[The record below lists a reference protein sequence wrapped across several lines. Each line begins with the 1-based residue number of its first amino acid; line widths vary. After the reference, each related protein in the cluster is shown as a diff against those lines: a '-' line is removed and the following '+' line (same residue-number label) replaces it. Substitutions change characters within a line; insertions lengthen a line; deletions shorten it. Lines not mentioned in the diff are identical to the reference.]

1 VDGGVKNIFLAASS
15 VAQNPLCASANTF
28 VVRSFAAT
36 MDLWKSVLSR
46 LETRLDPHT
55 FNTWL
60 RPTTLAWRDD
70 SALYVSVPN
79 DVYRD
84 WLRDNYSDLIREAL
98 SELTGSPLAVEF
110 TTSTVIP
117 SAAAPAPPPVTS
129 APTLGPSPG
138 PPLRPSVAPITF
150 EESGPV
156 SGPLNAKYTFSSFVV
171 GSSNQLAHAAARA
184 VAASPSRSYNPL
196 FLYGGVGLGKTH
208 LMHAIGHQILQDNPD
223 VRLVYITSERFM
235 NELINSIRYDRTFQ
249 FREKYRNVDV
259 LLMDDIQFLAGKER
273 TQEEFFHTFNALY
286 DAQRQIV
293 LTSDSPPKEIPT
305 LEERLRSRF
314 EWGLLADI
322 QPPDLETKIAILGK
336 KAEAECVEIPDDV
349 MLFIATNSKSN
360 IRELEGALIRLVA
373 YSSLTD
379 VKVTV
384 ELARNVLRDSLNTRS
399 AVITIDTIQENVADY
414 FGLRAGDLRAKS
426 NARRIT
432 QPRQIA
438 MFLCKKLTNHSLPE
452 IGRAFGGKHHSTVI
466 HSVRKV
472 ERDCEKDEDTHRLV
486 YTLLEALK

>member
-1 VDGGVKNIFLAASS
+1 
-15 VAQNPLCASANTF
+15 
-28 VVRSFAAT
+28 

-60 RPTTLAWRDD
+60 RPTALAWQDD
-70 SALYVSVPN
+70 NALHVSVPN

-98 SELTGSPLAVEF
+98 SDLTGAPLAVEF

-117 SAAAPAPPPVTS
+117 AVSAPPPQPLVTPAAPVLRS
-129 APTLGPSPG
+129 AARPTNHASA
-138 PPLRPSVAPITF
+138 APVTF

-156 SGPLNAKYTFSSFVV
+156 SGPLNTKYTFSTFVV

-184 VAASPSRSYNPL
+184 VADSPSRSYNPL

-208 LMHAIGHQILQDNPD
+208 LMHAIGHKILQDNPD
-223 VRLVYITSERFM
+223 LRLVYITSERFM

-322 QPPDLETKIAILGK
+322 QAPDLETKIAILHK
-336 KAEAECVEIPDDV
+336 KAEAENTQIPDDV

-379 VKVTV
+379 VHITV
-384 ELARNVLRDSLNTRS
+384 ELARNVLRDSLNTRA

-414 FGLRAGDLRAKS
+414 FGLQARDLRAKS

-438 MFLCKKLTNHSLPE
+438 MFLCKRLTNHSLPE

-472 ERDCEKDEDTHRLV
+472 EHDCEKDEATHRLV
-486 YTLLEALK
+486 HTLLEALK

>member
-1 VDGGVKNIFLAASS
+1 
-15 VAQNPLCASANTF
+15 
-28 VVRSFAAT
+28 

-60 RPTTLAWRDD
+60 RPTTLAWKDET
-70 SALYVSVPN
+70 VVHISVPN

-84 WLRDNYSDLIREAL
+84 WLRDNYSDLIGETL
-98 SELTGSPLAVEF
+98 SELTGGPLAIEF
-110 TTSTVIP
+110 TTA
-117 SAAAPAPPPVTS
+117 SAAAAPQVQVTQPLGRS
-129 APTLGPSPG
+129 VGALGPTGRKSLNTDG
-138 PPLRPSVAPITF
+138 GGAAF

-156 SGPLNAKYTFSSFVV
+156 SGPLNSKYRFSTFVV
-171 GSSNQLAHAAARA
+171 GTSNQLAHAAARA
-184 VAASPSRSYNPL
+184 VAGSPSRSYNPL

-208 LMHAIGHQILQDNPD
+208 LMHAIGHKILQGNPD
-223 VRLVYITSERFM
+223 LRLVYISSERFM
-235 NELINSIRYDRTFQ
+235 NELINAIRYDHTFE
-249 FREKYRNVDV
+249 FREKYRNIDV

-322 QPPDLETKIAILGK
+322 QPPDLETRIAILHK
-336 KAEAECVEIPDDV
+336 KASAENVVIPDEV
-349 MLFIATNSKSN
+349 MLFIASNSKSN

-373 YSSLTD
+373 YSSL
-379 VKVTV
+379 VNERVTID
-384 ELARNVLRDSLNTRS
+384 LARNVLRDSLNSRVS
-399 AVITIDTIQENVADY
+399 LITIDAIQESVADY
-414 FGLRAGDLRAKS
+414 FGLRASDLRTKS

-432 QPRQIA
+432 RPRQIA
-438 MFLCKKLTNHSLPE
+438 MFLSKKLTNHSLPE

-472 ERDCEKDEDTHRLV
+472 EYDCEKDERTRQV
-486 YTLLEALK
+486 VQTLLEALE

>member
-1 VDGGVKNIFLAASS
+1 
-15 VAQNPLCASANTF
+15 
-28 VVRSFAAT
+28 

-46 LETRLDPHT
+46 LESRLDPHT

-60 RPTTLAWRDD
+60 RPTALAWQDD
-70 SALYVSVPN
+70 AALHVSVPN
-79 DVYRD
+79 EVFRD
-84 WLRDNYSDLIREAL
+84 WLRDNYTDVIQEAL
-98 SELTGSPLAVEF
+98 HELSNPNVTVEF
-110 TTSTVIP
+110 TTVDPTVAAALPRGGPPSTST
-117 SAAAPAPPPVTS
+117 SAAA
-129 APTLGPSPG
+129 
-138 PPLRPSVAPITF
+138 RPSSSA
-150 EESGPV
+150 PV
-156 SGPLNAKYTFSSFVV
+156 SGPLNPRYRFSTFVV
-171 GSSNQLAHAAARA
+171 GASNQLAHAASQA
-184 VAASPSRSYNPL
+184 VAESPSRSYNPL

-208 LMHAIGHQILQDNPD
+208 LMHAIGHKILSDNPD
-223 VRLVYITSERFM
+223 LRLVYISSERFM
-235 NELINSIRYDRTFQ
+235 NELINSIRYDRTFD
-249 FREKYRNVDV
+249 FREKYRNIDV

-314 EWGLLADI
+314 EWGLIADI
-322 QPPDLETKIAILGK
+322 HAPDLETKIAILRK
-336 KAEAECVEIPDDV
+336 KAEAEQVEIPDDV

-373 YSSLTD
+373 CSSLTAEQI
-379 VKVTV
+379 TV
-384 ELARNVLRDSLNTRS
+384 ELARNVLRDSLNTR
-399 AVITIDTIQENVADY
+399 ATIITIDHIQENVADY
-414 FGLRAGDLRAKS
+414 FGLRAGDLRSKS

-438 MFLCKKLTNHSLPE
+438 MYLCKELTNHSLPE

-472 ERDCEKDEDTHRLV
+472 KHECEKNEDIHRVVSTLRE
-486 YTLLEALK
+486 TLL

>member
-1 VDGGVKNIFLAASS
+1 
-15 VAQNPLCASANTF
+15 
-28 VVRSFAAT
+28 

-60 RPTTLAWRDD
+60 RPTALAWKDETVVHV
-70 SALYVSVPN
+70 LVPN

-84 WLRDNYSDLIREAL
+84 WLRDNYSDLIGETL
-98 SELTGSPLAVEF
+98 SELTGGPLAIEF
-110 TTSTVIP
+110 TTTATESPQTPAPQPLGKSVGVMG
-117 SAAAPAPPPVTS
+117 SAASTS
-129 APTLGPSPG
+129 LNIGRKT
-138 PPLRPSVAPITF
+138 VTF

-156 SGPLNAKYTFSSFVV
+156 SGPLNPKYRFSTFVV
-171 GSSNQLAHAAARA
+171 GTSNQLAHAAARA
-184 VAASPSRSYNPL
+184 VAESPSRSYNPL

-208 LMHAIGHQILQDNPD
+208 LMHAIGHKILQGNPGL
-223 VRLVYITSERFM
+223 RLVYISSERFM
-235 NELINSIRYDRTFQ
+235 NELINSIRYDHTFE
-249 FREKYRNVDV
+249 FREKYRNIDV

-322 QPPDLETKIAILGK
+322 QPPDLETRIAILHK
-336 KAEAECVEIPDDV
+336 KAGAENVVIPDDV

-373 YSSLTD
+373 YSSLTNEQITID
-379 VKVTV
+379 
-384 ELARNVLRDSLNTRS
+384 LARNVLRDSLNSRVTM
-399 AVITIDTIQENVADY
+399 ITIDKIQENVAGY
-414 FGLRAGDLRAKS
+414 FGLRVSDLRAKS

-432 QPRQIA
+432 HPRQVA
-438 MFLCKKLTNHSLPE
+438 MFLSKKLTNHSLPE

-472 ERDCEKDEDTHRLV
+472 EYDCEKDERTRLV
-486 YTLLEALK
+486 VQTLLEALQ

>member
-1 VDGGVKNIFLAASS
+1 
-15 VAQNPLCASANTF
+15 
-28 VVRSFAAT
+28 

-60 RPTTLAWRDD
+60 RPTALAWKDETVVHV
-70 SALYVSVPN
+70 LVPN

-84 WLRDNYSDLIREAL
+84 WLRDNYSDLIGETL
-98 SELTGSPLAVEF
+98 SELTGAPLAIEF
-110 TTSTVIP
+110 TTTATESPQPPAPQPLGKSVGVMG
-117 SAAAPAPPPVTS
+117 SAASTS
-129 APTLGPSPG
+129 LNIGRKT
-138 PPLRPSVAPITF
+138 VTF

-156 SGPLNAKYTFSSFVV
+156 SGPLNPKYRFSTFVV
-171 GSSNQLAHAAARA
+171 GTSNQLAHAAARA
-184 VAASPSRSYNPL
+184 VAESPSRSYNPL

-208 LMHAIGHQILQDNPD
+208 LMHAIGHKILQGNPGL
-223 VRLVYITSERFM
+223 RLVYISSERFM
-235 NELINSIRYDRTFQ
+235 NELINSIRYDHTFE
-249 FREKYRNVDV
+249 FREKYRNIDV

-293 LTSDSPPKEIPT
+293 LTSDSLPKEIPT

-322 QPPDLETKIAILGK
+322 QPPDLETRIAILHK
-336 KAEAECVEIPDDV
+336 KAGAENVVIPDDV

-373 YSSLTD
+373 YSSLTNEQITID
-379 VKVTV
+379 
-384 ELARNVLRDSLNTRS
+384 LARNVLRDSLNSRVTM
-399 AVITIDTIQENVADY
+399 ITIDKIQENVAGY
-414 FGLRAGDLRAKS
+414 FGLRVSDLRAKS

-432 QPRQIA
+432 HPRQVA
-438 MFLCKKLTNHSLPE
+438 MFLSKKLTNHSLPE

-472 ERDCEKDEDTHRLV
+472 EYDCEKDERTRLV
-486 YTLLEALK
+486 VQTLLEALQ

>member
-1 VDGGVKNIFLAASS
+1 
-15 VAQNPLCASANTF
+15 
-28 VVRSFAAT
+28 

-60 RPTTLAWRDD
+60 RPTALAWQDD
-70 SALYVSVPN
+70 TALHVSVPN

-84 WLRDNYSDLIREAL
+84 WLRDNYSDIIREAL
-98 SELTGSPLAVEF
+98 SELTGGPLVVEF

-117 SAAAPAPPPVTS
+117 TVPAAVPTPLATSAATIGSPARPTRHAPAV
-129 APTLGPSPG
+129 
-138 PPLRPSVAPITF
+138 PITF

-156 SGPLNAKYTFSSFVV
+156 SGPLNTKYMFSTFVV

-184 VAASPSRSYNPL
+184 VADSPSRSYNPL

-208 LMHAIGHQILQDNPD
+208 LMHAIGHKILQDNPD
-223 VRLVYITSERFM
+223 LRLVYITSERFM

-322 QPPDLETKIAILGK
+322 QPPDLETKIAILRK
-336 KAEAECVEIPDDV
+336 KAEAENVEIPDDV

-379 VKVTV
+379 VRVTV
-384 ELARNVLRDSLNTRS
+384 ELARNVLRDSLNTRA

-432 QPRQIA
+432 RPRQIA
-438 MFLCKKLTNHSLPE
+438 MFLCKQLTNHSLPE

-472 ERDCEKDEDTHRLV
+472 EHDCEKDEETHRV
-486 YTLLEALK
+486 VHMLLEALK

>member
-1 VDGGVKNIFLAASS
+1 
-15 VAQNPLCASANTF
+15 
-28 VVRSFAAT
+28 

-46 LETRLDPHT
+46 LEPHLDPHT

-60 RPTTLAWRDD
+60 RPTALAWQDE

-79 DVYRD
+79 EVFRD
-84 WLRDNYSDLIREAL
+84 WLRDNYSDLISDAL
-98 SELTGSPLAVEF
+98 AELTGRPLAVEF
-110 TTSTVIP
+110 TTGTGTPAREVSQP
-117 SAAAPAPPPVTS
+117 SMNSIAADPLSDVPVE
-129 APTLGPSPG
+129 AA
-138 PPLRPSVAPITF
+138 VAF
-150 EESGPV
+150 EESGPI
-156 SGPLNAKYTFSSFVV
+156 SGPLNSKYTFCSFVV
-171 GSSNQLAHAAARA
+171 GASNQLAHAAARA
-184 VAASPSRSYNPL
+184 VAESPSRSYNPL

-208 LMHAIGHQILQDNPD
+208 LMHAIGHEILQNHPD
-223 VRLVYITSERFM
+223 VRLVYISSERFM
-235 NELINSIRYDRTFQ
+235 NELINSIRYDRTFE
-249 FREKYRNVDV
+249 FREKYRNIDV
-259 LLMDDIQFLAGKER
+259 LLIDDIQFLAGKER
-273 TQEEFFHTFNALY
+273 TQEEFFHTFNELY

-314 EWGLLADI
+314 QWGLMADI
-322 QPPDLETKIAILGK
+322 QAPDLETKIAILHK
-336 KAEAECVEIPDDV
+336 KAEGEEVDIPADV

-373 YSSLTD
+373 YASLTG
-379 VKVTV
+379 VLISV
-384 ELARNVLRDSLNTRS
+384 ELARSVLRDSLSTRA

-432 QPRQIA
+432 HPRQIA
-438 MFLCKKLTNHSLPE
+438 MFLCKRLTNHSLPE

-472 ERDCEKDEDTHRLV
+472 EHDCEKDEDIHRV
-486 YTLLEALK
+486 VHTLMEALQ

>member
-1 VDGGVKNIFLAASS
+1 
-15 VAQNPLCASANTF
+15 
-28 VVRSFAAT
+28 

-60 RPTTLAWRDD
+60 RPTALAWKDE
-70 SALYVSVPN
+70 SVVHVLVPN

-84 WLRDNYSDLIREAL
+84 WLRDNYSDLIGETL
-98 SELTGSPLAVEF
+98 SELTGGPLAIEF
-110 TTSTVIP
+110 TTTATESP
-117 SAAAPAPPPVTS
+117 QAPAPQPLGKSVGVMGSSASTS
-129 APTLGPSPG
+129 LNTGG
-138 PPLRPSVAPITF
+138 ETVTF

-156 SGPLNAKYTFSSFVV
+156 SGPLNPKYRFSTFVV
-171 GSSNQLAHAAARA
+171 GTSNQLAHAAARA
-184 VAASPSRSYNPL
+184 VAESPSRSYNPL

-208 LMHAIGHQILQDNPD
+208 LMHAIGHKILQGNPGL
-223 VRLVYITSERFM
+223 RLVYISSERFM
-235 NELINSIRYDRTFQ
+235 NELINSIRYDHTFE
-249 FREKYRNVDV
+249 FREKYRNIDV

-293 LTSDSPPKEIPT
+293 LTSDSLPKEIPT

-322 QPPDLETKIAILGK
+322 QPPDLETRIAILHK
-336 KAEAECVEIPDDV
+336 KAGAENVVIPDDV

-373 YSSLTD
+373 YSSLTNEQITID
-379 VKVTV
+379 
-384 ELARNVLRDSLNTRS
+384 LARNVLRDSLNSRVTM
-399 AVITIDTIQENVADY
+399 ITIDKIQENVAGY
-414 FGLRAGDLRAKS
+414 FGLRVSDLRAKS

-432 QPRQIA
+432 HPRQVA
-438 MFLCKKLTNHSLPE
+438 MFLSKKLTNHSLPE

-472 ERDCEKDEDTHRLV
+472 EYDCEKDERTRLV
-486 YTLLEALK
+486 VQTLLEALQ

>member
-1 VDGGVKNIFLAASS
+1 
-15 VAQNPLCASANTF
+15 
-28 VVRSFAAT
+28 

-60 RPTTLAWRDD
+60 RPTALAWKDETVVHV
-70 SALYVSVPN
+70 LVPN

-84 WLRDNYSDLIREAL
+84 WLRDNYSDLIGETL
-98 SELTGSPLAVEF
+98 SELTGAPLAIEF
-110 TTSTVIP
+110 TTTATESP
-117 SAAAPAPPPVTS
+117 QAPAPQHLGKSVGVMGSSASTS
-129 APTLGPSPG
+129 LNIGRKTG
-138 PPLRPSVAPITF
+138 TF

-156 SGPLNAKYTFSSFVV
+156 SGPLNPKYRFSTFVV
-171 GSSNQLAHAAARA
+171 GTSNQLAHAAARA
-184 VAASPSRSYNPL
+184 VAESPSRSYNPL

-208 LMHAIGHQILQDNPD
+208 LMHAIGHKILQGNPGL
-223 VRLVYITSERFM
+223 RLVYISSERFM
-235 NELINSIRYDRTFQ
+235 NELINSIRYDHTFE
-249 FREKYRNVDV
+249 FREKYRNIDV

-322 QPPDLETKIAILGK
+322 QPPDLETRIAILHK
-336 KAEAECVEIPDDV
+336 KAGAENVVIPDDV

-373 YSSLTD
+373 YSSLTNEQITID
-379 VKVTV
+379 
-384 ELARNVLRDSLNTRS
+384 LARNVLRDSLNSRVTM
-399 AVITIDTIQENVADY
+399 ITIDKIQENVAGY
-414 FGLRAGDLRAKS
+414 FGLRVSDLRAKS

-432 QPRQIA
+432 HPRQVA
-438 MFLCKKLTNHSLPE
+438 MFLSKKLTNHSLPE

-472 ERDCEKDEDTHRLV
+472 EYDCEKDERTRLV
-486 YTLLEALK
+486 VQTLLEALQ

>member
-1 VDGGVKNIFLAASS
+1 
-15 VAQNPLCASANTF
+15 
-28 VVRSFAAT
+28 

-46 LETRLDPHT
+46 LEPRLDPHT

-60 RPTTLAWRDD
+60 RPTALAWQDE
-70 SALYVSVPN
+70 SALHVLVPN
-79 DVYRD
+79 EVFRD
-84 WLRDNYSDLIREAL
+84 WLRDNYSDLIRAAL
-98 SELTGSPLAVEF
+98 AELTGSPLAVEF
-110 TTSTVIP
+110 TTGGNS
-117 SAAAPAPPPVTS
+117 PPQEL
-129 APTLGPSPG
+129 A
-138 PPLRPSVAPITF
+138 RPSVHSTAADPLTDVAAVAALPF
-150 EESGPV
+150 EESGPI
-156 SGPLNAKYTFSSFVV
+156 SGPLNSKYTFESFVV
-171 GSSNQLAHAAARA
+171 GASNQLANAAARA
-184 VAASPSRSYNPL
+184 VAESPSRSYNPL

-208 LMHAIGHQILQDNPD
+208 LLHAIGHKILEDTPD
-223 VRLVYITSERFM
+223 VRLVYISSERFM
-235 NELINSIRYDRTFQ
+235 NELINSIRYDRTFE
-249 FREKYRNVDV
+249 FREKYRNIDV

-293 LTSDSPPKEIPT
+293 LTSDSPPKEILT

-314 EWGLLADI
+314 QWGLLADI
-322 QPPDLETKIAILGK
+322 QAPDLETKIAILRK
-336 KAEAECVEIPDDV
+336 KAEGEDVDIPDDV

-373 YSSLTD
+373 YSSLTG
-379 VKVTV
+379 VPIVV
-384 ELARNVLRDSLNTRS
+384 ELARSVLRDSLNTRA
-399 AVITIDTIQENVADY
+399 AVITIDTIQENVAQH

-432 QPRQIA
+432 HPRQIA

-472 ERDCEKDEDTHRLV
+472 EHDCEKDDDIHHV
-486 YTLLEALK
+486 VHTLMDGLQ

>member
-1 VDGGVKNIFLAASS
+1 
-15 VAQNPLCASANTF
+15 
-28 VVRSFAAT
+28 

-60 RPTTLAWRDD
+60 RPTALAWKDETVVHV
-70 SALYVSVPN
+70 LVPN

-84 WLRDNYSDLIREAL
+84 WLRDNYSDLIGETL
-98 SELTGSPLAVEF
+98 SELTGAPLAIEF
-110 TTSTVIP
+110 TTTATESP
-117 SAAAPAPPPVTS
+117 QAPAPQHLGKSVGVMGSSASTS
-129 APTLGPSPG
+129 LNIGRKT
-138 PPLRPSVAPITF
+138 VTF

-156 SGPLNAKYTFSSFVV
+156 SGPLNPKYRFSTFVV
-171 GSSNQLAHAAARA
+171 GTSNQLAHAAARA
-184 VAASPSRSYNPL
+184 VAESPSRSYNPL

-208 LMHAIGHQILQDNPD
+208 LMHAIGHKILQGNPGL
-223 VRLVYITSERFM
+223 RLVYISSERFM
-235 NELINSIRYDRTFQ
+235 NELINSIRYDHTFE
-249 FREKYRNVDV
+249 FREKYRNIDV

-322 QPPDLETKIAILGK
+322 QPPDLETRIAILHK
-336 KAEAECVEIPDDV
+336 KAGAENVVIPDDV

-373 YSSLTD
+373 YSSLTNEQITID
-379 VKVTV
+379 
-384 ELARNVLRDSLNTRS
+384 LARNVLRDSLNSRVTM
-399 AVITIDTIQENVADY
+399 ITIDKIQENVAGY
-414 FGLRAGDLRAKS
+414 FGLRVSDLRAKS

-432 QPRQIA
+432 HPRQVA
-438 MFLCKKLTNHSLPE
+438 MFLSKKLTNHSLPE

-472 ERDCEKDEDTHRLV
+472 EYDCEKDERTRLV
-486 YTLLEALK
+486 VQTLLEALQ

>member
-1 VDGGVKNIFLAASS
+1 
-15 VAQNPLCASANTF
+15 
-28 VVRSFAAT
+28 

-60 RPTTLAWRDD
+60 RPTTLAWKDETVVRI
-70 SALYVSVPN
+70 SVPN

-84 WLRDNYSDLIREAL
+84 WLRDNYSDLIGETL
-98 SELTGSPLAVEF
+98 SELTGGPLAIEF
-110 TTSTVIP
+110 TTT
-117 SAAAPAPPPVTS
+117 SAATGAPQAQAPPRLGEPVGMMGSSGRTSLNTRGGPAP
-129 APTLGPSPG
+129 
-138 PPLRPSVAPITF
+138 F

-156 SGPLNAKYTFSSFVV
+156 SGPLNSKYRFSTFVV
-171 GSSNQLAHAAARA
+171 GTSNQLAHAAARA
-184 VAASPSRSYNPL
+184 VAESPSRSYNPL

-208 LMHAIGHQILQDNPD
+208 LMHAIGHKILQGNPGL
-223 VRLVYITSERFM
+223 RLVYISSERFM
-235 NELINSIRYDRTFQ
+235 NELINAIRYDHTFE
-249 FREKYRNVDV
+249 FREKYRNIDV

-305 LEERLRSRF
+305 LEERLSSRF

-322 QPPDLETKIAILGK
+322 QPPDLETKIAILQK
-336 KAEAECVEIPDDV
+336 KASAENVVIPDEV

-373 YSSLTD
+373 YSSLTNEL
-379 VKVTV
+379 VTID
-384 ELARNVLRDSLNTRS
+384 LARNVLRDSLNTRA
-399 AVITIDTIQENVADY
+399 AVITIDKIQENVADY
-414 FGLRAGDLRAKS
+414 YGLRASDLRTKS

-432 QPRQIA
+432 QPRQVA
-438 MFLCKKLTNHSLPE
+438 MFISKKLTNHSLPE

-472 ERDCEKDEDTHRLV
+472 EYECEKDEGTRQV
-486 YTLLEALK
+486 VQTLLEALR

>member
-1 VDGGVKNIFLAASS
+1 
-15 VAQNPLCASANTF
+15 
-28 VVRSFAAT
+28 

-46 LETRLDPHT
+46 LEPHLDPHT

-60 RPTTLAWRDD
+60 RPTALAWQDE

-79 DVYRD
+79 EVFRD
-84 WLRDNYSDLIREAL
+84 WLRDNYSDLISDAL
-98 SELTGSPLAVEF
+98 AELTGRPLAVEF
-110 TTSTVIP
+110 TTGTGTPAREVSQP
-117 SAAAPAPPPVTS
+117 SMNSIAADPLSDVPVE
-129 APTLGPSPG
+129 AA
-138 PPLRPSVAPITF
+138 VAF
-150 EESGPV
+150 EESGPI
-156 SGPLNAKYTFSSFVV
+156 SGPLNSKYTFCSFVV
-171 GSSNQLAHAAARA
+171 GASNQLAHAAARA
-184 VAASPSRSYNPL
+184 VAESPSRSYNPL

-208 LMHAIGHQILQDNPD
+208 LMHAIGHEILQNHPD
-223 VRLVYITSERFM
+223 VRLVYISSERFM
-235 NELINSIRYDRTFQ
+235 NELINSIRYDRTFE
-249 FREKYRNVDV
+249 FREKYRNIDV
-259 LLMDDIQFLAGKER
+259 LLIDDIQFLAGKER

-314 EWGLLADI
+314 QWGLMADI
-322 QPPDLETKIAILGK
+322 QAPDLETKIAILHK
-336 KAEAECVEIPDDV
+336 KAEGEEVDIPADV

-373 YSSLTD
+373 YASLTG
-379 VKVTV
+379 VLISV
-384 ELARNVLRDSLNTRS
+384 ELARSVLRDSLSTRA

-432 QPRQIA
+432 HPRQIA
-438 MFLCKKLTNHSLPE
+438 MFLCKRLTNHSLPE

-472 ERDCEKDEDTHRLV
+472 EHDCEKDEDIHRV
-486 YTLLEALK
+486 VHTLMEALQ